1 MDINAAMGRFFD
13 EAGNVVLPPE
23 FTLAA
28 MCELMYQA
36 DAAAG
41 GKDREVLRF
50 WDYSE
55 SREGKLVSFTR
66 EQVNT
71 RIKAVAARLQQTGQ
85 MGDRVAILAGNSP
98 EYIFS
103 FLGAMYAGM
112 VPVPLYDPAEPGH
125 TGHLTAV
132 IGDSNPKFALT
143 NSASASAT
151 RKFFASVPAAERPR
165 ILSVDS
171 LPDSTAEAFV
181 NPLTNPEVL
190 AKLKESKVAPVDSVA
205 FLQYTSGS
213 TRTPAG
219 VVLTQRNIMTNVL
232 QIFRA
237 AQLKH
242 PMRLALWIPLHHDMG
257 MILSAFVTI
266 LGVGLDLMRPRD
278 FLQRPSRWIEQLNR
292 REGDANIYTVVPN
305 FAMELG
311 ARYGIPEGVELD
323 LSAVDGIINGSE
335 PVSEV
340 AVESFL
346 STFEPHGLNRKAIR
360 PGYGL
365 AEATLLVALPQT
377 ENRPI
382 FKHFDREALAE
393 GRAVVVEEGT
403 AFASV
408 GEPIAPMHM
417 ILVDPET
424 REEIED
430 GKIGEFWCNGANM
443 AQGYLGRD
451 EETAATFHNK
461 LAKKLP
467 ENSRAEGVADDDIW
481 MATGDLGTFIDGQIY
496 LTGRLKDLIVIAGRN
511 HYPQDIEHT
520 VQQASA
526 HVRPDSVAAFAIE
539 GEDVEKLVIIAE
551 RDINQ
556 TEDGDAA
563 AIDAIREQ
571 VTQHH
576 GVNPHDI
583 RMVAP
588 DAIKRSSSGKIA
600 RRVVRK
606 AYLEES

>member
-181 NPLTNPEVL
+181 NPLTNPEAL
-190 AKLKESKVAPVDSVA
+190 AKLKESKIAPVDSVA

-311 ARYGIPEGVELD
+311 ARYGIPEGVDLD
-323 LSAVDGIINGSE
+323 LSAIDGIINGSE

>member
-1 MDINAAMGRFFD
+1 MDINAAMGRFYD
-13 EAGNVVLPPE
+13 EAGNIVLPPE

-28 MCELMYQA
+28 MCELLYQA

-50 WDYSE
+50 WDYAD
-55 SREGKLVSFTR
+55 SREGQLVSFTR

-85 MGDRVAILAGNSP
+85 LGDRVAILAGNSP
-98 EYIFS
+98 EYVFS
-103 FLGAMYAGM
+103 FLGALYAGM

-125 TGHLTAV
+125 TDHLTAV
-132 IGDSNPKFALT
+132 IGDSKPKFALT
-143 NSASASAT
+143 NSKSAAAT
-151 RKFFASVPAAERPR
+151 RKFFAATPAAERPR

-181 NPLTNPEVL
+181 NPMTNPEVL
-190 AKLKESKVAPVDSVA
+190 AMLKESKTAPVDSVA

-219 VVLTQRNIMTNVL
+219 VVLTNRNIMTNVL

-237 AQLKH
+237 GKLKH

-278 FLQRPSRWIEQLNR
+278 FLQQPSRWIEQLNR
-292 REGDANIYTVVPN
+292 REDDANVYSVVPN
-305 FAMELG
+305 FALELG
-311 ARYGIPEGVELD
+311 ARYGMPKDVDVD
-323 LSAVDGIINGSE
+323 LSAVDGLIIGSE
-335 PVSEV
+335 PVTEK
-340 AVESFL
+340 AVDSF
-346 STFEPHGLNRKAIR
+346 FQVYGDKGLNRLALR
-360 PGYGL
+360 PTYGL
-365 AEATLLVALPQT
+365 AEATLLVSTPQT
-377 ENRPI
+377 DERPL
-382 FKHFDREALAE
+382 FKRFDREALAE
-393 GRAVVVEEGT
+393 GRVELSEGGTSFAAVGQ
-403 AFASV
+403 
-408 GEPIAPMHM
+408 PIQPMAM
-417 ILVDPET
+417 ILVNPET

-430 GKIGEFWCNGANM
+430 GQIGEFWCHGANM

-451 EETAATFHNK
+451 EETATTFHNK
-461 LAKKLP
+461 LAKKLDKG
-467 ENSRAEGVADDDIW
+467 SRAEGVAEDAIW

-520 VQQASA
+520 VQTASEQ
-526 HVRPDSVAAFAIE
+526 VRPDSVAAFAIE

-551 RDINQ
+551 RDIDR

-563 AIDAIREQ
+563 AIDAIRSA
-571 VTQHH
+571 VTAQH
-576 GVNPHDI
+576 GVNPHDVRI
-583 RMVAP
+583 VAP
-588 DAIKRSSSGKIA
+588 DEIKRSSSGKIA